1 MGGNGEPANGDELT
15 VRAQVYTWK
24 GSGALMTLSQYDWQK
39 LLDSQRL
46 LMHIGLP
53 FDSMVSRSSA
63 LLSKSRMLAEKNPEY
78 WSCTCWSLARK
89 RSALCS

>member
-1 MGGNGEPANGDELT
+1 
-15 VRAQVYTWK
+15 
-24 GSGALMTLSQYDWQK
+24 MTLSQYDWQK

-63 LLSKSRMLAEKNPEY
+63 LLSKSRMLAEKTR
-78 WSCTCWSLARK
+78 SIGLVLAGVWLENAGRYVPDLPLGLQTVRK
-89 RSALCS
+89 GLRFCRTRYAMI